1 MCVLFFKQREVMIE
15 TFLKLHI
22 FQEIIFF
29 TYFKTCIWNFKC
41 QIAKFEKNS
50 FWILILKIILLGG
63 GSKFETFS
71 GGNLEI
77 NKFIFLFFN
86 PPNRMVHHFL
96 FHKKRKAWTTS
107 FSMYVKGA
115 YAVQLM
121 NIMCKFFEEKSTIF
135 M

>member
-41 QIAKFEKNS
+41 QSAKFEKK
-50 FWILILKIILLGG
+50 FILNINPENYFVGGGG

-77 NKFIFLFFN
+77 NKFIFF
-86 PPNRMVHHFL
+86 
-96 FHKKRKAWTTS
+96 
-107 FSMYVKGA
+107 
-115 YAVQLM
+115 
-121 NIMCKFFEEKSTIF
+121 IF
-135 M
+135 